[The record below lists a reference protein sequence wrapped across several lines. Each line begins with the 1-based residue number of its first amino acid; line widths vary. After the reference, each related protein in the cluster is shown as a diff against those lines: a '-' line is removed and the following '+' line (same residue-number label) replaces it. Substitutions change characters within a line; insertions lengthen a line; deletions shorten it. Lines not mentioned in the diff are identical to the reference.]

1 MKKSFLIYLFFFG
14 AIASFSQIR
23 PKTKDID
30 KDANVLLDSLS
41 KVYHMRV
48 NSILIETQNGVRTT
62 SISYV
67 KNKELIYK
75 VIKTEKTIILYSS
88 LEKKL
93 CQSAYSVSNKTVEG
107 YQVKT
112 FINAN
117 IQKTAEEALVKA
129 LHDNQAEYGC
139 VVVMESNTGRIKAM
153 VNLDKEADE
162 TYKYKTPTAILQTN
176 EPGGLMRTFDLLA
189 LLEGKKADTTS
200 VFDTHGGNVSFFGK
214 QIIDPH
220 VVLGKISLAT
230 AFNISS
236 NTVFAQVISDSYSS
250 NPESFCNRYKSLG
263 LDKPLGLLFEAEGD
277 PIFPD
282 PKTSQWSNTTLPWL
296 SIGYGLSVTPVQ
308 VLTFY
313 NAIANNG
320 VMVKPLFLAEIKDK
334 EGNLKKYSTEIKT
347 GLGVLALGGLSACL
361 FMRYKTSRSHEWLVR
376 TGFLVNDIQIGKK
389 FFQLPFQNID
399 KIDMSP
405 SSFKFSVNAM
415 SKEKMEFNF
424 PAVFT
429 IGPKNDNE
437 SLTKFSRYLLN
448 QDYDETTGLIRGIIE
463 GETRSLAANQ
473 PIEEIFAARASFKD
487 DIVSSVQQ
495 QLDQYGL
502 EIYNANVEELKDSDT
517 SNYFKSLSQRIKS
530 EAENLAKVQVAEQ
543 NKKGN
548 VGSKER

>member
-334 EGNLKKYSTEIKT
+334 EGNLKKYSTEIINSKIANTKT
-347 GLGVLALGGLSACL
+347 ISILQHLLTKKANGGGNTVLTSNNVKIAGSSAA
-361 FMRYKTSRSHEWLVR
+361 V
-376 TGFLVNDIQIGKK
+376 QIDYADSTIKGKK
-389 FFQLPFQNID
+389 YLT
-399 KIDMSP
+399 
-405 SSFKFSVNAM
+405 SFVGY
-415 SKEKMEFNF
+415 F
-424 PAVFT
+424 PANK
-429 IGPKNDNE
+429 PKYSIVCYIYNP
-437 SLTKFSRYLLN
+437 K
-448 QDYDETTGLIRGIIE
+448 
-463 GETRSLAANQ
+463 
-473 PIEEIFAARASFKD
+473 IEEPVYGT
-487 DIVSSVQQ
+487 IVCGEV
-495 QLDQYGL
+495 
-502 EIYNANVEELKDSDT
+502 
-517 SNYFKSLSQRIKS
+517 IKTI
-530 EAENLAKVQVAEQ
+530 AEKV
-543 NKKGN
+543 KY
-548 VGSKER
+548 